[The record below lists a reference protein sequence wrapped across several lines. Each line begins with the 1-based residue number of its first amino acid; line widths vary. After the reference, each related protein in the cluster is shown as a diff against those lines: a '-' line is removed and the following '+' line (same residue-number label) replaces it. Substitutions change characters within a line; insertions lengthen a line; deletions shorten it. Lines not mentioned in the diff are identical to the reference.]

1 MLRAAG
7 KQQMPGVGRTGVQAG
22 KQDHC
27 QKALHAKARQ
37 QRHHPAN
44 AQDGIPHAVAEG
56 RLLLPYPF
64 HGTVHHAFQ
73 IHQRHGRSQR
83 FQIKPGIR
91 TLVQK
96 LCQRPSP
103 HPEQHPCQRGKIAGE
118 PQHPVQKCFEPFG
131 LAQNMG
137 LRDLRHQ
144 QHRKTAQ
151 QAKWERKQRQ
161 SHAFQFS
168 VLLQR
173 DGAPARVDQID
184 RKAGGHQ
191 HILRR
196 VQGACQHPPALHRPQ
211 DLPQTAGR
219 VCRADGFLPR
229 KGTAGIPP
237 VKGQHAQRR
246 HRFADGGSSQHQHTA
261 HAHRKALGTSK
272 RQCHQRDAHRLLR
285 KLAEHIGSYIPSGD
299 EKTAQ
304 HRRHCHPWHS
314 QR

>member
-1 MLRAAG
+1 M
-7 KQQMPGVGRTGVQAG
+7 
-22 KQDHC
+22 
-27 QKALHAKARQ
+27 
-37 QRHHPAN
+37 
-44 AQDGIPHAVAEG
+44 
-56 RLLLPYPF
+56 
-64 HGTVHHAFQ
+64 
-73 IHQRHGRSQR
+73 S
-83 FQIKPGIR
+83 
-91 TLVQK
+91 
-96 LCQRPSP
+96 
-103 HPEQHPCQRGKIAGE
+103 
-118 PQHPVQKCFEPFG
+118 
-131 LAQNMG
+131 

-173 DGAPARVDQID
+173 GGAPARVDQID

-196 VQGACQHPPALHRPQ
+196 VQGTCQHPPALHRPQ

-261 HAHRKALGTSK
+261 HAHRKAFGAGK

-285 KLAEHIGSYIPSGD
+285 KLAEHIGSYMPSGD

-304 HRRHCHPWHS
+304 HRRDRHPRHS